1 MTDFL
6 FLGSKITADGDCSHA
21 WNQKTIGSQ
30 QESNEKPRQCFEKQ
44 RRYSADKGLYSQGYG
59 LPSGHV
65 WLWELDR
72 EEGRT
77 PKILYLRNV
86 VLEKTPESSLN
97 SEEIKPANLN
107 GDQPWIF
114 TRRTDA
120 EAEAPVFWSSDV
132 NRWLIGKLGRVESR
146 RRGHQRMR
154 WLDGI
159 IQCKEHELEQT
170 LVDGEEH
177 GSLVCCSPWGH
188 KELDT
193 TGWLNNNVNSVC
205 VCVWKKKK
213 VKSLSCVKLFV
224 TPWTVAY
231 QVPPSMGFS
240 RQEYWSGLPFPSPGD
255 LPDPG
260 TKPGSST
267 LQPDTL
273 PSEPPGNTPLQYMCV
288 VCVCVWVWMRII
300 ILSFLVILFKYN
312 YHQ

>member
-1 MTDFL
+1 MKNLDSVL
-6 FLGSKITADGDCSHA
+6 KS
-21 WNQKTIGSQ
+21 
-30 QESNEKPRQCFEKQ
+30 Q

-65 WLWELDR
+65 WLWDLDR

-97 SEEIKPANLN
+97 SKEIKPANLN
-107 GDQPWIF
+107 IDQPWIF

-170 LVDGEEH
+170 LVDGEGH

-188 KELDT
+188 KELDMT
-193 TGWLNNNVNSVC
+193 ELLNNNVNSMCVC
-205 VCVWKKKK
+205 VCMKEKESEVTQLCPTLCDPMDC
-213 VKSLSCVKLFV
+213 SL
-224 TPWTVAY
+224 
-231 QVPPSMGFS
+231 
-240 RQEYWSGLPFPSPGD
+240 
-255 LPDPG
+255 
-260 TKPGSST
+260 PGSSVHGI
-267 LQPDTL
+267 LQARVL
-273 PSEPPGNTPLQYMCV
+273 E
-288 VCVCVWVWMRII
+288 WVAI
-300 ILSFLVILFKYN
+300 SFSRGSSWPRN
-312 YHQ
+312 